1 MYFNVQENT
10 LSSNPTA
17 RQDEQPWVLPS
28 LDYAYIPDMTVAGGQ
43 LSLDVN
49 ARNISRNELDES
61 LADSTFTDPVP
72 GSIIKVP
79 GIAGQSGRLTT
90 EGEWKRTFTTDG
102 GLVLTPL
109 LALRGDASYLNA
121 TSASLD
127 AIDQMAANLG
137 ESADMRSSL
146 ARYMAT
152 LGLEARWPVLFSMGG
167 SSHVLEPEAQVFVR
181 PNEQYVGGLEI
192 PNEDAQ
198 SLVFD
203 ATTLFERDKF
213 SGYDR
218 MEGGTRANVGLRY
231 SGSYDNGWAT
241 NGLFGQSYQL
251 AGLNS
256 FAQPDL
262 VNVGALS
269 GLETPVSD
277 YVGLVGFNS
286 PKGFAGSVS
295 ARFGEQ
301 TFEIRRAEVKAAY
314 SGTPVAL
321 TARYTF
327 IQAQPLYGFPEDRN
341 EITLGASTH
350 VGQAWRIFGSS
361 TYDLESNVMVQDGVG
376 FAYNDTCFTYLMT
389 FSQTRDTVSRQVS
402 QNVGFN
408 LSFRTLGDFGS
419 RQGFGTIQ

>member
-1 MYFNVQENT
+1 
-10 LSSNPTA
+10 
-17 RQDEQPWVLPS
+17 
-28 LDYAYIPDMTVAGGQ
+28 
-43 LSLDVN
+43 
-49 ARNISRNELDES
+49 
-61 LADSTFTDPVP
+61 
-72 GSIIKVP
+72 
-79 GIAGQSGRLTT
+79 
-90 EGEWKRTFTTDG
+90 
-102 GLVLTPL
+102 
-109 LALRGDASYLNA
+109 
-121 TSASLD
+121 
-127 AIDQMAANLG
+127 
-137 ESADMRSSL
+137 
-146 ARYMAT
+146 MAT
-152 LGLEARWPVLFSMGG
+152 AGLEARWPVLFSMTG
-167 SSHVLEPEAQVFVR
+167 SSHVLEPEAQIFVR
-181 PNEQYVGGLEI
+181 PNEQYVGGLAI

-241 NGLFGQSYQL
+241 NALFGQSYQL

-262 VNVGALS
+262 VNAGAFS

-301 TFEIRRAEVKAAY
+301 TFEVRRAEVKAAY
-314 SGTPVAL
+314 SGTPVTL
-321 TARYTF
+321 TAKYTF
-327 IQAQPLYGFPEDRN
+327 IQAQPLYGFPTDRN
-341 EITLGASTH
+341 EVTLGASTH
-350 VGQAWRIFGSS
+350 VGQAWRVFGSG
-361 TYDLESNVMVQDGVG
+361 TYDLESSVMVQDGVG

-389 FSQTRDTVSRQVS
+389 FTQSRDTVSRQVS

-408 LSFRTLGDFGS
+408 ISFRTLGDFGS
-419 RQGFGTIQ
+419 QNLGTVQ